1 MLRRPPRS
9 TRTDTL
15 FPYTMLFRSYW
26 EQSALRVL
34 LALCLEGLLRKTDL
48 IEQMVQ
54 ENLKWVP
61 FTQLANLTGTP
72 AMSVPTH
79 LTTAGLPLGTQFVAA
94 PGGEGLLL
102 RLAAQIEQ
110 AQPWAHRRP
119 MRHVANP

>member
-1 MLRRPPRS
+1 
-9 TRTDTL
+9 
-15 FPYTMLFRSYW
+15 
-26 EQSALRVL
+26 
-34 LALCLEGLLRKTDL
+34 
-48 IEQMVQ
+48 MVQ

-119 MRHVANP
+119 MLHVANPSARSRSACMYGAIREHEWLEQLNRKSVV